1 MVLEIDLE
9 VGVYTE
15 VCTSKRVAVLT
26 LLTLSKVPL
35 LLRPSLVAQNL
46 DSVEDLKSNPHHR
59 HLLLSLHLACSHN
72 SF

>member
-1 MVLEIDLE
+1 MVLEIDWE

-26 LLTLSKVPL
+26 LLTLSKVQL

-46 DSVEDLKSNPHHR
+46 D
-59 HLLLSLHLACSHN
+59 
-72 SF
+72 